1 MPVVV
6 DMLLHTLY
14 NAYICALLVHA
25 VLASSHDQGS
35 TLGAVAAL
43 RSHYQGLQLPST
55 AVADQIDCMPVVVN
69 MLLHALYNA
78 YICALL
84 VHAVLAS

>member
-1 MPVVV
+1 
-6 DMLLHTLY
+6 
-14 NAYICALLVHA
+14 
-25 VLASSHDQGS
+25 
-35 TLGAVAAL
+35 
-43 RSHYQGLQLPST
+43 
-55 AVADQIDCMPVVVN
+55 MPVVVN